1 MMTDINAPPL
11 NGIGGS
17 ILFWQNYISAAYV
30 VVNQGGTS
38 SGKTYA
44 IEQVLYCLA
53 CQTAK
58 LVITV
63 VAQDNPNLKAGA
75 LRDALTIY
83 SDSPTLQN
91 MVKTYNKTDRIFEFN
106 NGSEQWDKLAQ
117 SWEAQAL
124 KPGAF
129 MDYEGIVDL
138 SDFMVQRYLTK
149 IQIAN
154 ERLYWLGKSAT
165 KEAAFTA
172 DFSGLLPSIAAAS
185 GVYKVDLGKPA
196 TSMAAT
202 AIDANGIV
210 TVADTATLRD
220 GDVVTITGV
229 TGSSKDTTNGGPGI
243 IVQGQSYFIKIASA
257 TTFKLVRN
265 FNEINT
271 RKPATFSGTATAAT
285 VSYINASN
293 VLGVLAGIYA
303 QLDPADR
310 SQADFNLQIPL
321 HIGYAYAQAQAD
333 KAVNVLNAFT
343 DPKKMDYLGLPLQLM
358 NHWQANT
365 ILGARSSNL
374 FLGVDLLGD
383 ASELST
389 VYMKPYTNDNV
400 VRMKARM
407 KAAVNYKF
415 ANELFYLNA

>member
-1 MMTDINAPPL
+1 MPQFTFTN
-11 NGIGGS
+11 N
-17 ILFWQNYISAAYV
+17 
-30 VVNQGGTS
+30 
-38 SGKTYA
+38 TYA
-44 IEQVLYCLA
+44 GEALAGFMASTLLEADSVKRGLLTVINDVKSRKVILDVDDDVVLQDPSGIFA
-53 CQTAK
+53 DQGTTA
-58 LVITV
+58 
-63 VAQDNPNLKAGA
+63 
-75 LRDALTIY
+75 
-83 SDSPTLQN
+83 LQN
-91 MVKTYNKTDRIFEFN
+91 ESYLDPVVYEFMKQ
-106 NGSEQWDKLAQ
+106 EQWDKLIQ
-117 SWEAQAL
+117 SWEAQSL

-129 MDYEGIVDL
+129 LDYEGIVDL

-172 DFSGLLPSIAAAS
+172 GFTGLLPSIAAAS
-185 GVYKVDLGKPA
+185 GVYKVGLGKPA

-202 AIDANGIV
+202 SIDATGLV
-210 TVADTATLRD
+210 TVSDTSTLSD
-220 GDVVTITGV
+220 GDVVTITNV
-229 TGSSKDTTNGGPGI
+229 TGSIKDTTNGTPGI
-243 IVQGQSYFIKIASA
+243 NIQGQSYFIQIASA

-265 FNEINT
+265 YNEINT
-271 RKPATFSGTATAAT
+271 RLPATFSGTSTAAT

-293 VLGVLAGIYA
+293 VLSVLTGVYA

-310 SQADFNLQIPL
+310 SQDDFNLQIPL
-321 HIGYAYAQAQAD
+321 HVGYAYAQAQAN

-343 DPKKMDYLGLPLQLM
+343 DSKQMDYLGMPLQLM

-383 ASELST
+383 ESELST
-389 VYMKPYTNDNV
+389 VYMKPYTNDDV

-415 ANELFYLNA
+415 ANEIFYLSA

>member
-1 MMTDINAPPL
+1 MPQFTFTNNTYAGEALAGFMASTLLEADSVKRGLLTVINDVKSRKVILDVDDDVVLQDPS
-11 NGIGGS
+11 GI
-17 ILFWQNYISAAYV
+17 FADR
-30 VVNQGGTS
+30 GTS
-38 SGKTYA
+38 TTQNESY
-44 IEQVLYCLA
+44 LDP
-53 CQTAK
+53 
-58 LVITV
+58 VI
-63 VAQDNPNLKAGA
+63 
-75 LRDALTIY
+75 Y
-83 SDSPTLQN
+83 
-91 MVKTYNKTDRIFEFN
+91 EFMKQ
-106 NGSEQWDKLAQ
+106 EQWDKLVQ
-117 SWEAQAL
+117 SWESQSL

-129 MDYEGIVDL
+129 MDYEGVVDL

-154 ERLYWLGKSAT
+154 ERLYWLGKAST

-172 DFSGLLPSIAAAS
+172 PFAGLLPTISAAS
-185 GVYKVDLGKPA
+185 GVYKVGLGKPA

-202 AIDANGIV
+202 AIDASGIV
-210 TVADTATLRD
+210 TVSDTSTLSD
-220 GDVVTITGV
+220 GDVVTISAATG
-229 TGSSKDTTNGGPGI
+229 TSKDTTNGAPGI
-243 IVQGQSYFIKIASA
+243 SLQGQSYFIQVASA

-293 VLGVLAGIYA
+293 VLGVLSSVYS

-310 SQADFNLQIPL
+310 SQEDFNLQIPL
-321 HIGYAYAQAQAD
+321 HIGYAYAQAQAN
-333 KAVNVLNAFT
+333 KATNVLNAFS
-343 DPKKMDYLGLPLQLM
+343 DPKKMDYLGVPLQLM

-415 ANELFYLNA
+415 ANEIFYLSA

>member
-1 MMTDINAPPL
+1 MAQFTFTN
-11 NGIGGS
+11 N
-17 ILFWQNYISAAYV
+17 
-30 VVNQGGTS
+30 
-38 SGKTYA
+38 TYA
-44 IEQVLYCLA
+44 GEALA
-53 CQTAK
+53 GFMASTLLEADSVK
-58 LVITV
+58 RGLLTVINDVKQRKIILDVDDDV
-63 VAQDNPNLKAGA
+63 V
-75 LRDALTIY
+75 
-83 SDSPTLQN
+83 LQN
-91 MVKTYNKTDRIFEFN
+91 PSGIFADQGTTAQQTESYLDPVVYEFMKQ
-106 NGSEQWDKLAQ
+106 EQWDKLVQ
-117 SWEAQAL
+117 SWESQQL

-129 MDYEGIVDL
+129 LDYEGVVDL

-154 ERLYWLGKSAT
+154 ERLYWLGKGST

-172 DFSGLLPSIAAAS
+172 PFTGLLPSIAAAS
-185 GVYKVDLGKPA
+185 GVYKVGLGKSE

-202 AIDANGIV
+202 AISALGIV
-210 TVADTATLRD
+210 TVTSTATLRD
-220 GDVVTITGV
+220 GDVVTITSV
-229 TGSSKDTTNGGPGI
+229 TGTSKDTTNGGGGI
-243 IVQGQSYFIKIASA
+243 DVQGQSYFIQVASA

-265 FNEINT
+265 YNEVNT
-271 RKPATFSGTATAAT
+271 RKAATFSSTSSAAT

-293 VLGVLAGIYA
+293 VLGVLTGIYA

-310 SQADFNLQIPL
+310 SQEDFNLQIPL
-321 HIGYAYAQAQAD
+321 HVGYAYAQAQAD

-343 DPKKMDYLGLPLQLM
+343 DLKKMDYLGVPLQLM

-365 ILGARSSNL
+365 VLGARSSNL

-407 KAAVNYKF
+407 KAAVNFKF
-415 ANELFYLNA
+415 ANELFYLSA

>member
-1 MMTDINAPPL
+1 MAQFTFTN
-11 NGIGGS
+11 N
-17 ILFWQNYISAAYV
+17 
-30 VVNQGGTS
+30 
-38 SGKTYA
+38 TYA
-44 IEQVLYCLA
+44 GEALAGFMASTLLEADSVKRGLLTVINDVKSRKVILDVDDDVVLQDPSGTFA
-53 CQTAK
+53 DQGTTASQNESY
-58 LVITV
+58 LDPV
-63 VAQDNPNLKAGA
+63 V
-75 LRDALTIY
+75 Y
-83 SDSPTLQN
+83 
-91 MVKTYNKTDRIFEFN
+91 EFMKQ
-106 NGSEQWDKLAQ
+106 EQWDKLVQ
-117 SWEAQAL
+117 SWEAQSL

-129 MDYEGIVDL
+129 MDYEGTVDL

-154 ERLYWLGKSAT
+154 ERLYWLGKAST

-172 DFSGLLPSIAAAS
+172 AFPGLLPTISAAS
-185 GVYKVDLGKPA
+185 GVYKVGLGKPA

-202 AIDANGIV
+202 AISVAGVV
-210 TVADTATLRD
+210 TVSSTTTLSD
-220 GDVVTITGV
+220 GDVVTVTAV
-229 TGSSKDTTNGGPGI
+229 TGTSKDTTNGGAGI
-243 IVQGQSYFIKIASA
+243 DVQGQSYFIQVLSS

-265 FNEINT
+265 YNEINT
-271 RKPATFSGTATAAT
+271 RKAATFSGTSSAAT

-293 VLGVLAGIYA
+293 VLDVLTSVYA

-310 SQADFNLQIPL
+310 SQEDFNLQIPF
-321 HIGYAYAQAQAD
+321 HVGYAYAQAQAN

-343 DPKKMDYLGLPLQLM
+343 DSKKMDYLGLPLQLM

-389 VYMKPYTNDNV
+389 VYLKPYTNDNV

-407 KAAVNYKF
+407 KAAVNFKF
-415 ANELFYLNA
+415 ANEIFYLSA

>member
-1 MMTDINAPPL
+1 MPQFTFTN
-11 NGIGGS
+11 N
-17 ILFWQNYISAAYV
+17 
-30 VVNQGGTS
+30 
-38 SGKTYA
+38 TYA
-44 IEQVLYCLA
+44 GEALAGFMASTLLEADSVKRGLLTVINDVKSRKIILDVDDDVVLQDPSGIFA
-53 CQTAK
+53 DQGTTA
-58 LVITV
+58 
-63 VAQDNPNLKAGA
+63 
-75 LRDALTIY
+75 
-83 SDSPTLQN
+83 LQN
-91 MVKTYNKTDRIFEFN
+91 ESYLDPVVYEFMKQ
-106 NGSEQWDKLAQ
+106 EQWDKLVQ
-117 SWEAQAL
+117 SWESQSL

-129 MDYEGIVDL
+129 MDYEGVVDL

-172 DFSGLLPSIAAAS
+172 SFAGLLPTIAAAE
-185 GVYKVDLGKPA
+185 GVYKVGLGKPA

-202 AIDANGIV
+202 AIDASGVV
-210 TVADTATLRD
+210 TVSDTSTLTD
-220 GDVVTITGV
+220 GDVVTISAV
-229 TGSSKDTTNGGPGI
+229 TGTSKDTTNGAPGI
-243 IVQGQSYFIKIASA
+243 AIQGQSYFIQITSG

-271 RKPATFSGTATAAT
+271 RKPATFTGTATAAT
-285 VSYINASN
+285 ISYINASN
-293 VLGVLAGIYA
+293 VLGVLSSVYS

-310 SQADFNLQIPL
+310 SQEDFNLQIPL
-321 HIGYAYAQAQAD
+321 HIGYAYAQAQAN
-333 KAVNVLNAFT
+333 KATNVLNAFS
-343 DPKKMDYLGLPLQLM
+343 DPKKMDYLGVPLQLM

-415 ANELFYLNA
+415 ANEIFYLSA

>member
-1 MMTDINAPPL
+1 MAQFTFTN
-11 NGIGGS
+11 N
-17 ILFWQNYISAAYV
+17 
-30 VVNQGGTS
+30 
-38 SGKTYA
+38 TYA
-44 IEQVLYCLA
+44 GEALAGFMASTLLEADSVKRGLLTVINDVKSRKIILDVDDDVVL
-53 CQTAK
+53 QDPSGMFTDQGTTAAQNESY
-58 LVITV
+58 LDPV
-63 VAQDNPNLKAGA
+63 V
-75 LRDALTIY
+75 Y
-83 SDSPTLQN
+83 
-91 MVKTYNKTDRIFEFN
+91 EFMKQ
-106 NGSEQWDKLAQ
+106 EQWDKLVQ
-117 SWEAQAL
+117 SWETQQL

-129 MDYEGIVDL
+129 QDYEGVVDL

-154 ERLYWLGKSAT
+154 ERLYWLGKGAT
-165 KEAAFTA
+165 KEAAFSAPFT
-172 DFSGLLPSIAAAS
+172 GLLPTIAAAS
-185 GVYKVDLGKPA
+185 GVYKVGLGKPA

-202 AIDANGIV
+202 AISASGVVNV
-210 TVADTATLRD
+210 SSTATLKD
-220 GDVVTITGV
+220 GDVVTITAV
-229 TGSSKDTTNGGPGI
+229 TGTSKDNTNGGSGI
-243 IVQGQSYFIKIASA
+243 DVQGQSYFIQVISA

-265 FNEINT
+265 YNEVNT

-285 VSYINASN
+285 VSYINSSN
-293 VLGVLAGIYA
+293 VLDVLTGIYA

-310 SQADFNLQIPL
+310 SQEDFNLQIPL
-321 HIGYAYAQAQAD
+321 HVGYAYAQAQAD

-343 DPKKMDYLGLPLQLM
+343 DPKKMDYLGVPLQLM

-415 ANELFYLNA
+415 ANELFYLSA

>member
-1 MMTDINAPPL
+1 MAQFTFTN
-11 NGIGGS
+11 N
-17 ILFWQNYISAAYV
+17 
-30 VVNQGGTS
+30 
-38 SGKTYA
+38 TYA
-44 IEQVLYCLA
+44 GEALA
-53 CQTAK
+53 GFMASTLLEADSVK
-58 LVITV
+58 RGLLTVINDVKARKVILDVDDDV
-63 VAQDNPNLKAGA
+63 V
-75 LRDALTIY
+75 
-83 SDSPTLQN
+83 LQN
-91 MVKTYNKTDRIFEFN
+91 PSGIFTDQGTTAHQTESYLDPVVYEFMKQ
-106 NGSEQWDKLAQ
+106 EQWDKLAQ

-129 MDYEGIVDL
+129 MDYEGVVDL

-172 DFSGLLPSIAAAS
+172 DFPGLLPSIAAAS
-185 GVYKVDLGKPA
+185 GVYKVGLAKPA
-196 TSMAAT
+196 TSLAAT

-210 TVADTATLRD
+210 TVADTATLAD

-229 TGSSKDTTNGGPGI
+229 TGTSKDTTNGAPGI
-243 IVQGQSYFIKIASA
+243 AIQGQSYFIQIAGA
-257 TTFKLVRN
+257 TSFKLVRN
-265 FNEINT
+265 YNEVNS
-271 RKPATFSGTATAAT
+271 RKPASFSGTATAAT
-285 VSYINASN
+285 VNYINVSN
-293 VLGVLAGIYA
+293 VLQVLGSVYA

-310 SQADFNLQIPL
+310 IQEDFNLQIPL
-321 HIGYAYAQAQAD
+321 HVGYAYAQAQAN
-333 KAVNVLNAFT
+333 KALNVINAFT
-343 DPKKMDYLGLPLQLM
+343 DMKKMDYLGIPLQIM

-389 VYMKPYTNDNV
+389 VYLKPYTNDNV

-407 KAAVNYKF
+407 KAAVNFKF
-415 ANELFYLNA
+415 ANELFYLSA

>member
-1 MMTDINAPPL
+1 MAQFTFTN
-11 NGIGGS
+11 N
-17 ILFWQNYISAAYV
+17 
-30 VVNQGGTS
+30 
-38 SGKTYA
+38 TYA
-44 IEQVLYCLA
+44 GEALA
-53 CQTAK
+53 GFMASTLLEADSVK
-58 LVITV
+58 RGLLTVINDVKSRKIILDVDDDV
-63 VAQDNPNLKAGA
+63 V
-75 LRDALTIY
+75 
-83 SDSPTLQN
+83 LQN
-91 MVKTYNKTDRIFEFN
+91 PSGTFADQGTTALQNESYLDPVVYEFMKQ
-106 NGSEQWDKLAQ
+106 EQWDKLVQ
-117 SWEAQAL
+117 SWEAQSL

-129 MDYEGIVDL
+129 MDYEGVVDL

-172 DFSGLLPSIAAAS
+172 SFTGLLPAIAAAS
-185 GVYKVDLGKPA
+185 GVYKVGLGKPA

-202 AIDANGIV
+202 AINASGIV
-210 TVADTATLRD
+210 TVSDTSTLSD
-220 GDVVTITGV
+220 GDVVTISAV
-229 TGSSKDTTNGGPGI
+229 TGSITDTTNGSGGI
-243 IVQGQSYFIKIASA
+243 AIQGQSYFIQVASA

-271 RKPATFSGTATAAT
+271 RKPATFSSTATAAT
-285 VSYINASN
+285 ISYINASN
-293 VLGVLAGIYA
+293 VLQVLTSVYA

-310 SQADFNLQIPL
+310 SQEDFNLQIPL
-321 HIGYAYAQAQAD
+321 HVGYAYAQAQAN
-333 KAVNVLNAFT
+333 KAINVLNAFT
-343 DPKKMDYLGLPLQLM
+343 DPKKMDYLGVPLQLM

-415 ANELFYLNA
+415 ANEIFYLSA

>member
-1 MMTDINAPPL
+1 MAQFTFTN
-11 NGIGGS
+11 N
-17 ILFWQNYISAAYV
+17 
-30 VVNQGGTS
+30 
-38 SGKTYA
+38 TYA
-44 IEQVLYCLA
+44 GEALA
-53 CQTAK
+53 GFMASTLLEADSVKRGLLTVINDVKSRKVILDVDDDVILQDPSGTFTDQGTTATQK
-58 LVITV
+58 ESYLDPV
-63 VAQDNPNLKAGA
+63 V
-75 LRDALTIY
+75 Y
-83 SDSPTLQN
+83 
-91 MVKTYNKTDRIFEFN
+91 EFMKQ
-106 NGSEQWDKLAQ
+106 EQWDKLVQ
-117 SWEAQAL
+117 SWEAQSL

-129 MDYEGIVDL
+129 MDYEGVVDL

-154 ERLYWLGKSAT
+154 ERLYWLGKAST

-172 DFSGLLPSIAAAS
+172 SFNGLLPTIAGAS
-185 GVYKVDLGKPA
+185 GVYKVGLGKPA

-202 AIDANGIV
+202 AISNTGIV
-210 TVADTATLRD
+210 TVSSTSTLAD
-220 GDVVTITGV
+220 GDVVTITAV
-229 TGSSKDTTNGGPGI
+229 TGTSKDTTNGGGGI
-243 IVQGQSYFIKIASA
+243 DVQGQSYFIKVLSS
-257 TTFKLVRN
+257 TTFQLVRN
-265 FNEINT
+265 YNEINT
-271 RKPATFSGTATAAT
+271 RKAATFSSSSTAAT

-293 VLGVLAGIYA
+293 VLDVLSGVYA

-310 SQADFNLQIPL
+310 SQDDFNLQIPF
-321 HIGYAYAQAQAD
+321 HVGYAYAQAQAD

-343 DPKKMDYLGLPLQLM
+343 DKKKMDYLGVPLQLM

-383 ASELST
+383 ESELST

-415 ANELFYLNA
+415 ANELFYLSA

>member
-1 MMTDINAPPL
+1 MAQFTFTN
-11 NGIGGS
+11 N
-17 ILFWQNYISAAYV
+17 
-30 VVNQGGTS
+30 
-38 SGKTYA
+38 TYA
-44 IEQVLYCLA
+44 GEALA
-53 CQTAK
+53 GFMASTLLEADSVK
-58 LVITV
+58 RGLLTVINDVKQRKIILDVDDDV
-63 VAQDNPNLKAGA
+63 V
-75 LRDALTIY
+75 
-83 SDSPTLQN
+83 LQN
-91 MVKTYNKTDRIFEFN
+91 PSGIFADQGTTATQTESYLDPVVYEFMKQ
-106 NGSEQWDKLAQ
+106 EQWDKLVQ
-117 SWEAQAL
+117 SWESQQL

-129 MDYEGIVDL
+129 LDYEGVVDL

-154 ERLYWLGKSAT
+154 ERLYWLGKGST

-172 DFSGLLPSIAAAS
+172 PFTGLLPSIAAAS
-185 GVYKVDLGKPA
+185 GVYKVGLGKSE

-202 AIDANGIV
+202 AISGLGVV
-210 TVADTATLRD
+210 TVSSTATLRD
-220 GDVVTITGV
+220 GDVVTITNV
-229 TGSSKDTTNGGPGI
+229 TGMSKDTTNGGGGVD
-243 IVQGQSYFIKIASA
+243 VQGQSYFIQVASA

-265 FNEINT
+265 YNEVNT
-271 RKPATFSGTATAAT
+271 RKAATFSGSATAAT

-293 VLGVLAGIYA
+293 VLGVLTGIYA

-310 SQADFNLQIPL
+310 SQEDFNLQIPL
-321 HIGYAYAQAQAD
+321 HVGYAYAQAQAD

-343 DPKKMDYLGLPLQLM
+343 DPKKMDYLGVPLQLM

-407 KAAVNYKF
+407 KAAVNFKF
-415 ANELFYLNA
+415 ANELFYLGA